1 MGRNYP
7 VKKGIKLTPEYILE
21 KATETA
27 QNVKMSGDHVICTIP
42 GIKSIEMWVGGK
54 ELMVETVN
62 DEKPQDPLETVR
74 IYNRLIENITGLS
87 SKERK
92 RKMSKI

>member
-92 RKMSKI
+92 KKMSKI

>member
-7 VKKGIKLTPEYILE
+7 VKKGTKLSTEYILA
-21 KATETA
+21 KARETA
-27 QNVKMSGDHVICTIP
+27 QNVKVSGDHVMCTIP
-42 GIKSIEMWVGGK
+42 GIKSIDMLIDGK

-74 IYNRLIENITGLS
+74 VYNRLIENITGLS

-92 RKMSKI
+92 KKMSKI

>member
-7 VKKGIKLTPEYILE
+7 VKKGIKLSPEYIME

-27 QNVKMSGDHVICTIP
+27 QNVKMSGDHVMCTIP
-42 GIKSIEMWVGGK
+42 GIKSIDMWVGGK

-62 DEKPQDPLETVR
+62 DEKPPDPMETVR
-74 IYNRLIENITGLS
+74 IYNKLIENITGLS

-92 RKMSKI
+92 KKMSKI